1 MQKKGKISQL
11 LLLKVNKFFSS
22 WTKKIKKMAQVLKI
36 NNTEFY

>member
-11 LLLKVNKFFSS
+11 LFLKVNKFFSS